1 MRKFTLCLMLLSA
14 MFAAAQDF
22 ANCYVT
28 FTNVQKDGKEFVL
41 YINDSNQLAT
51 STDASVATEFL
62 CTKEASGKYSF
73 YNAEKGLYMIWRN
86 NSDGGAD
93 GGDGTMAAYNAT
105 YCDWTLSPIS
115 GEDCY
120 VVYSKRSNGT
130 TDGSLIL
137 NHDTG
142 VFDGWGNTASDR
154 SDFSNHFRININS
167 RVQFPED
174 GKAYVI
180 KNVQNNGN
188 VYVLQKGASAL
199 EIADVPAE
207 ITDAQIFVARV
218 VDAETNKYAFVNAAS
233 GEYTMFHAIAATNPF
248 SNGFSTTFAY
258 NENVECHFVVE
269 YEGKILKNT
278 FSLSGLRNRLSDA
291 NNGYATMAIGR
302 DNKQMNANS
311 GIGNAAYSDSYSSL
325 FTFEEVEYANT
336 PKLNSVGTSELLTS
350 DLHNKAM
357 ATFSAPFA
365 TVVPE
370 GVTAYYATE
379 GDGYVTL
386 NAISTSEAIPA
397 NAGVVLVGEAAG
409 NVTMVP
415 ATAETV
421 ATLEENILVGSAGV
435 AKEIAAGCYVLA
447 AKDGV
452 AGFYETT
459 GGTLAK
465 NKAYIEAAAGQGA
478 VAVRLPGTTGVEEIT
493 ENRVQSTVIYDLTGR
508 RVEAIT
514 APGIYVVNG
523 KKVLVK

>member
-14 MFAAAQDF
+14 MFATAQDF

-28 FTNVQKDGKEFVL
+28 FTNVQQDGKEFVL

-120 VVYSKRSNGT
+120 VVCSKRSNGT

-142 VFDGWGNTASDR
+142 VFDGWDSTASNR

-199 EIADVPAE
+199 EVADVPAE

-233 GEYTMFHAIAATNPF
+233 GEYTMFHAISTTNPF
-248 SNGFSTTFAY
+248 SNGFSATFAY
-258 NENVECHFVVE
+258 NESVECHFVVE

-278 FSLSGLRNRLSDA
+278 FSLSGLRNRLTDA
-291 NNGYATMAIGR
+291 NSGYATMAIGR

-311 GIGNAAYSDSYSSL
+311 GIGSAAYSDSYSSL
-325 FTFEEVEYANT
+325 FTFDEVEYANK
-336 PKLNSVGTSELLTS
+336 PQLNNVGTSALITS

-365 TVVPE
+365 TVVPA
-370 GVTAYYATE
+370 GVAAYYAEDCGSYLQLQAVGE
-379 GDGYVTL
+379 G
-386 NAISTSEAIPA
+386 AIPA
-397 NAGVVLVGEAAG
+397 NTGVILVGDASG
-409 NVTMVP
+409 KVTMVP
-415 ATAETV
+415 AASEIA
-421 ATLEENILVGSAGV
+421 ATIEGSALSHSAGA
-435 AKEIAAGCYVLA
+435 AKEIAAGCYVLS
-447 AKDGV
+447 AKEGV
-452 AGFYETT
+452 AGFYATT
-459 GGTLAK
+459 AGTIAM
-465 NKAYIEAAAGQGA
+465 NKAYVESASGQNAIEI
-478 VAVRLPGTTGVEEIT
+478 RLPGTTGIDQIT
-493 ENRVQSTVIYDLTGR
+493 ENREQSTVIYDLTGR
-508 RVEAIT
+508 RIEAIT
-514 APGIYVVNG
+514 SPGIYIVDGV
-523 KKVLVK
+523 KKLVR

>member
-14 MFAAAQDF
+14 MFATAQDF

-41 YINDSNQLAT
+41 FINDSNQLAT

-73 YNAEKGLYMIWRN
+73 YNAEKRLYMIWRN
-86 NSDGGAD
+86 NSNDGAD

-120 VVYSKRSNGT
+120 VVCSKRSNGR
-130 TDGSLIL
+130 DGSLIL

-142 VFDGWGNTASDR
+142 VFDGWDSSASNR

-218 VDAETNKYAFVNAAS
+218 VDAETKKYAFVNAAS
-233 GEYTMFHAIAATNPF
+233 GKYTMFHAIAATNPF

-269 YEGKILKNT
+269 FEGKLRKNT

-291 NNGYATMAIGR
+291 SSGYATMTIGR

-311 GIGNAAYSDSYSSL
+311 GIGNATYNDSYSSL
-325 FTFEEVEYANT
+325 FTFDEVEYANK
-336 PKLNSVGTSELLTS
+336 PQLNNVGTSALITS

-370 GVTAYYATE
+370 GVTAYYAT
-379 GDGYVTL
+379 DGNGYITL
-386 NAISTSEAIPA
+386 NALDGGKAIPA
-397 NAGVVLVGEAAG
+397 NTGVILVADNAGTIAMSPAAG
-409 NVTMVP
+409 EEEADNSNNV
-415 ATAETV
+415 
-421 ATLEENILVGSAGV
+421 LSSSAGA
-435 AKEIAAGCYVLA
+435 AKEIAAGCYVLS
-447 AKDGV
+447 AKNGV
-452 AGFYETT
+452 AGFYPTT
-459 GGTLAK
+459 AGTIAM
-465 NKAYIEAAAGQGA
+465 NKAYIEIAGEQSA
-478 VAVRLPGTTGVEEIT
+478 IEIRLPGTTGVEKVEIGN
-493 ENRVQSTVIYDLTGR
+493 EKSEIYDLTGR
-508 RVEAIT
+508 RVEEIT
-514 APGIYVVNG
+514 EPGIYIVNG
-523 KKVLVK
+523 VKKLVR